1 MKADLHLH
9 TRLSNGSTGIDEL
22 IFLAKNRKL
31 STISVTDYD
40 TFAGS
45 IRAQIFGKRYGIEVI
60 SGVEITAFDYQ
71 RNKEAHLLCYSCKH
85 PNRLEGLFKKISD
98 IRKKC
103 ACIMMQK
110 VVRIYPILPEMVLK
124 KAQGSK
130 NIFKVHIMHALV
142 DAGYTNDF
150 FGDLYKKLFSP
161 NFGLA
166 LCKSSEYPDV
176 RDVLKQIKGAGGV
189 SVLAHPGIYE
199 DYDLIEELQQIE
211 LDGVEVWHPKNKPN
225 AEKKLEQIADE
236 YDLLKVG
243 GTDFRGM
250 YTEEANPIGTCI
262 TPQKQLEVMKVRF
275 SEKNLV

>member
-9 TRLSNGSTGIDEL
+9 TKLSNGSTGIDEL

-31 STISVTDYD
+31 NTISVTDYD

-71 RNKEAHLLCYSCKH
+71 RDKDAHLLCYSCRH
-85 PNRLEGLFKKISD
+85 PNRLEGLFKKIND

-110 VVRIYPILPEMVLK
+110 VVRMYPILPEMVVK
-124 KAQGSK
+124 KAKGST

-150 FGDLYKKLFSP
+150 FGDLYKKLFNP
-161 NFGLA
+161 NSGLA
-166 LCKSSEYPDV
+166 LCKSEYPDI
-176 RDVLKQIKGAGGV
+176 REVLKQVKSAGGIA
-189 SVLAHPGIYE
+189 VLAHPGIYG
-199 DYDLIEELQQIE
+199 DYDLIEELQQAG
-211 LDGVEVWHPKNKPN
+211 LDGAQVWHPKNKPN
-225 AEKKLEQIADE
+225 AEEELDKITDC
-236 YDLLKVG
+236 YNLLKIG

-250 YTEEANPIGTCI
+250 YTEEANPIATCT
-262 TPQKQLEVMKVRF
+262 TPQKQIDNMKVKF
-275 SEKNLV
+275 SERNLV